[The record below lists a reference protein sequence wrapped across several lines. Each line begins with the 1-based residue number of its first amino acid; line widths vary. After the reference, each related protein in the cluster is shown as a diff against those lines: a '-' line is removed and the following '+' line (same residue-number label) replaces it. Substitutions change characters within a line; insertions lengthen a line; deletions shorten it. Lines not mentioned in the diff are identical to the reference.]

1 MATDA
6 ISSHGTVLSFQPT
19 PGGAF
24 IEVGELGD
32 ISPPG
37 LMRNEFDATVHNR
50 DIDNW
55 IMGVL
60 RREPI
65 TVPVFFNR
73 NLTSHAGLRQLLI
86 DNEETGYRL
95 DFPDGDVWIGSGFV
109 KGIQGA
115 APVDGIQTGNVTIRL
130 SGNFFLNGV
139 EIGDLP

>member
-73 NLTSHAGLRQLLI
+73 NLASHAGLRQLLI